1 MPHRE
6 KLSQFAK
13 ARLIEAYE
21 NDEDFL
27 EIAKLLKIKRE
38 TAYTIIARK
47 DNDMGQ
53 HEFINITDE
62 RLARQSLAD
71 YRFRLIGEIRES
83 SKGSIT
89 GETRQS
95 SRDSSLASSGAT
107 AAVTP
112 DILQQMSQLYHL

>member
-6 KLSQFAK
+6 KISRFAK
-13 ARLIEAYE
+13 ARLIEAYQI
-21 NDEDFL
+21 DEDFL
-27 EIAKLLKIKRE
+27 EIAKLLKTKRE

-89 GETRQS
+89 VAKCHSWEQNALTYLPACLRKGN
-95 SRDSSLASSGAT
+95 
-107 AAVTP
+107 
-112 DILQQMSQLYHL
+112 IHC

>member
-1 MPHRE
+1 MTHRE
-6 KLSQFAK
+6 KISRFAK
-13 ARLIEAYE
+13 ARLIEAYQI
-21 NDEDFL
+21 DEDFL

>member
-21 NDEDFL
+21 NDVDFL
-27 EIAKLLKIKRE
+27 EIAKLLKTKRE